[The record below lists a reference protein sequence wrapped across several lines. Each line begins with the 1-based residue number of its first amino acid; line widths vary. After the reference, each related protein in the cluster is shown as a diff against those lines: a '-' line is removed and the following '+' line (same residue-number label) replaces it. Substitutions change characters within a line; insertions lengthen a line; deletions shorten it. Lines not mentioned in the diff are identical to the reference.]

1 VRAMGSELKVDTE
14 LEKGTR
20 FHFTLHLPQPERM

>member
-1 VRAMGSELKVDTE
+1 MGGDLGVDTE

-20 FHFTLHLPQPERM
+20 FHFTLDLPQPDKI